1 MVLIHIRLSRI
12 TCLAIASILLL
23 GISTSAVSAGS
34 IVHPYILADDPTF
47 ITYFGG
53 SNTEDATKV
62 AFDNEGNTI
71 LIGQTMSSNLPV
83 TVNAFQPE
91 DGGGDGDWDS
101 FIAKFNEAG
110 ELIFCSY
117 LGGSGYEHVTT
128 VNIDS
133 ENNMVVAGT
142 TQSAGLQTSAGALH
156 ESPLGQTD
164 GFIFKIAPNGTVLFG
179 TYFGGTGQDWIY
191 GMEFDD
197 SGNYL
202 FSGWTTTTGLAT
214 SGVYQTSYAGGGGD
228 AFVARLSADGS
239 TLQMFSYVGGV
250 SDDKAWTMTVDDF
263 HNYLISGVA
272 SEGFPVTDGAYQSSN
287 GGGYDAFLAKV
298 SYSGAILNFSTFVGG
313 SGDDLGLGVD
323 VDSHGDI
330 ILTGDAESSNI
341 NTMNAVQEEFAGG
354 TNDFFASK
362 FNSTG
367 SPHFVTYIGGN
378 ETDRCWDARVDTND
392 NLLLVGRTSS
402 DDFPAFNG
410 LNDTKASG
418 FDACVVKLSS
428 DGQTILAST
437 FFGGGGEDIGEGIAV
452 DDDGNIVVTGRT
464 WSLDLPI
471 TESAYQEEK
480 SSLSDVFV
488 CHAPFLSRSITVTTT
503 TTPSSPIPPPD
514 DLTLI
519 MAVAGGVVII
529 VILSFFLKRKS

>member
-1 MVLIHIRLSRI
+1 MVLMYIRPSKI
-12 TCLAIASILLL
+12 TCFVIASVLIL
-23 GISTSAVSAGS
+23 GISASTVSAS
-34 IVHPYILADDPTF
+34 PILHTYTLAEDPTF

-83 TVNAFQPE
+83 TDNAFQSE

-101 FIAKFNEAG
+101 FIAKFSTTG
-110 ELIFCSY
+110 ELLFCSY
-117 LGGSGYEHVTT
+117 LGGSGYEHVTS
-128 VNIDS
+128 VNVDS
-133 ENNMVVAGT
+133 ENNVVVAGT
-142 TQSAGLQTSAGALH
+142 TQSTGLPTTAGALH

-164 GFIFKIAPNGTVLFG
+164 GFIFKIAPNGTVLYG

-202 FSGWTTTTGLAT
+202 FSGWTTTAGLAT

-228 AFVARLSADGS
+228 AFVARISADGS

-250 SDDKAWTMTVDDF
+250 SDDKAWTMTVDNSYNF
-263 HNYLISGVA
+263 IISGVA
-272 SEGFPVTDGAYQSSN
+272 SLGFPVTSGAYQGSH
-287 GGGYDAFLAKV
+287 GGSYDAFLVKV
-298 SYSGAILNFSTFVGG
+298 SYSGVILNFSTFIGG

-341 NTMNAVQEEFAGG
+341 NTMNAVQEDFAGG

-367 SPHFVTYIGGN
+367 SPYFVTYIGGN
-378 ETDRCWDARVDTND
+378 DTDRCWDARVDADD
-392 NLLLVGRTSS
+392 NLILVGRTSS
-402 DDFPAFNG
+402 ADFPAFNG

-418 FDACVVKLSS
+418 LDACVMKLSS

-437 FFGGGGEDIGEGIAV
+437 FIGGGGEDIGEGIAV
-452 DDDGNIVVTGRT
+452 DEDGNIVVTGRT
-464 WSLDLPI
+464 WSLDLPT
-471 TESAYQEEK
+471 TEGAYQEEK

-514 DLTLI
+514 DITMI
-519 MAVAGGVVII
+519 AAVTGGVVII
-529 VILSFFLKRKS
+529 VILAFFLKRKA